1 MIKTAWH
8 LWTLGEDGL
17 PAKEGAVVCETHV
30 VPEVQRDRHTPIG
43 CWCKPAKDIAIIVT
57 TEGNPTMVEAMGL
70 LEMAKL
76 EWTHPAELDGTQ
88 P

>member
-8 LWTLGEDGL
+8 LWTIGEDGL

-43 CWCKPAKDIAIIVT
+43 CWCKPAKDIAEDGSWLI
-57 TEGNPTMVEAMGL
+57 
-70 LEMAKL
+70 
-76 EWTHPAELDGTQ
+76 THRLIESWPLPE
-88 P
+88 